1 MKKNIFIITAIFMM
15 AFASCDSKKEIK
27 SIKSNE
33 FRTEIMTPD
42 IQLVDVRVPEAFN
55 EGHIPGAKNLDFTSE
70 HFDDMM
76 KQLDKKKPVAVY
88 CRGGRQSMEAAE
100 KLQDA
105 GFEVIHLD
113 GGILTWDG
121 EVESENLRN

>member
-1 MKKNIFIITAIFMM
+1 MM

-33 FRTEIMTPD
+33 FRTEIMTPE

-70 HFDDMM
+70 HFDEMM
-76 KQLDKKKPVAVY
+76 KQLDKKNPVAVY
-88 CRGGRQSMEAAE
+88 CRGGRQSMEAAQ

-121 EVESENLRN
+121 EVESENLKN

>member
-1 MKKNIFIITAIFMM
+1 MKRRIFIIAAIFMM

-76 KQLDKKKPVAVY
+76 KQLDKKNPVAVY

-121 EVESENLRN
+121 DIESENLKN

>member
-1 MKKNIFIITAIFMM
+1 MKRRIFIITAIIMM

-27 SIKSNE
+27 SVKSNE

-42 IQLVDVRVPEAFN
+42 IQLVDVRVPDAFK

-76 KQLDKKKPVAVY
+76 HNLDKKYPVAVY

-121 EVESENLRN
+121 EVESENLKN

>member
-1 MKKNIFIITAIFMM
+1 MKRTIFIITAIFMM

-76 KQLDKKKPVAVY
+76 KQLDKKNPVAVY

-100 KLQDA
+100 KLSEA

-121 EVESENLRN
+121 EVERN

>member
-1 MKKNIFIITAIFMM
+1 MKRTIFIITAIFMM

-33 FRTEIMTPD
+33 FRTEIMTPE

-70 HFDDMM
+70 HFDEMM
-76 KQLDKKKPVAVY
+76 KQLDKKNPVAVY
-88 CRGGRQSMEAAE
+88 CRGGRQSMEAAQ

-121 EVESENLRN
+121 EVESENLKN

>member
-76 KQLDKKKPVAVY
+76 KQLDKKKTVAVY

-121 EVESENLRN
+121 EVESENLKN

>member
-15 AFASCDSKKEIK
+15 AFVSCDSKKEIK

-70 HFDDMM
+70 HFDEMM
-76 KQLDKKKPVAVY
+76 KQLDKKNPVAVY

-121 EVESENLRN
+121 EVETENLKN

>member
-1 MKKNIFIITAIFMM
+1 MKRTIFIITAIFMM

-76 KQLDKKKPVAVY
+76 KQLDKKNPVAVY

-121 EVESENLRN
+121 EVESENLKN

>member
-1 MKKNIFIITAIFMM
+1 MM

-42 IQLVDVRVPEAFN
+42 IQLVDVRVPDAFK

-76 KQLDKKKPVAVY
+76 HNLDKKYPVAVY

-100 KLQDA
+100 KLSKA

-121 EVESENLRN
+121 EVESENLKN

>member
-1 MKKNIFIITAIFMM
+1 MKRTIFIITAIFMM

-76 KQLDKKKPVAVY
+76 KQLDKNNPVAVY

-121 EVESENLRN
+121 EVETIGN

>member
-1 MKKNIFIITAIFMM
+1 
-15 AFASCDSKKEIK
+15 
-27 SIKSNE
+27 
-33 FRTEIMTPD
+33 
-42 IQLVDVRVPEAFN
+42 
-55 EGHIPGAKNLDFTSE
+55 
-70 HFDDMM
+70 MM
-76 KQLDKKKPVAVY
+76 KQLDKKNPVAVY

-121 EVESENLRN
+121 EVETIGN

>member
-1 MKKNIFIITAIFMM
+1 MKRRIFIIAAIIMM

-33 FRTEIMTPD
+33 FRTEIMTPE

-70 HFDDMM
+70 HFDEMM
-76 KQLDKKKPVAVY
+76 KL
-88 CRGGRQSMEAAE
+88 
-100 KLQDA
+100 A
-105 GFEVIHLD
+105 GL
-113 GGILTWDG
+113 
-121 EVESENLRN
+121 

>member
-1 MKKNIFIITAIFMM
+1 MKRTIFIITAIFMM

-33 FRTEIMTPD
+33 FRTEIKTPD

-76 KQLDKKKPVAVY
+76 KQLDKKNPVAVY

-121 EVESENLRN
+121 EVETIGN

>member
-1 MKKNIFIITAIFMM
+1 MKRRIFIIAAIIMM
-15 AFASCDSKKEIK
+15 AFASCDSKKKIK

-33 FRTEIMTPD
+33 FRTEIMTPE

-76 KQLDKKKPVAVY
+76 KQLDKKNPVAVY

-121 EVESENLRN
+121 EVESENLKN

>member
-1 MKKNIFIITAIFMM
+1 MKRTIFIITAIFMM

-76 KQLDKKKPVAVY
+76 KQLDKKNPVAVY

-121 EVESENLRN
+121 EVETIGN

>member
-1 MKKNIFIITAIFMM
+1 MKRTIFIITAIFMM

-76 KQLDKKKPVAVY
+76 KQLDKKNPVAVY

-105 GFEVIHLD
+105 GFVVIHLD

-121 EVESENLRN
+121 EVETIGN

>member
-76 KQLDKKKPVAVY
+76 KQLDKKNPVAVY

-121 EVESENLRN
+121 EVESENLKN

>member
-1 MKKNIFIITAIFMM
+1 MKRTIFIITAIFMM

-42 IQLVDVRVPEAFN
+42 IQLVDVRVSEAFN

-76 KQLDKKKPVAVY
+76 KQLDKKNPVAVY

-121 EVESENLRN
+121 EVETIGN

>member
-1 MKKNIFIITAIFMM
+1 MKRRIFIIAAIIMM

-33 FRTEIMTPD
+33 FRTEIMTPE

-70 HFDDMM
+70 HFDEMM
-76 KQLDKKKPVAVY
+76 KQLDKKNPVAVY

-121 EVESENLRN
+121 EVESENLEN

>member
-76 KQLDKKKPVAVY
+76 KQLDKKNPVAVY

-121 EVESENLRN
+121 EVETIGN